1 MSDYIPNAESMH
13 FTEKCLESRAAKLF
27 IERRICLNAKAKD
40 ALYITLP
47 CSLLHSRLKGCHA
60 MLLPTNGC

>member
-1 MSDYIPNAESMH
+1 MLNIKITFHMSDYIPNAESMH

-27 IERRICLNAKAKD
+27 MERRICLNAKAKD

-47 CSLLHSRLKGCHA
+47 CSCSLPHSRF
-60 MLLPTNGC
+60 